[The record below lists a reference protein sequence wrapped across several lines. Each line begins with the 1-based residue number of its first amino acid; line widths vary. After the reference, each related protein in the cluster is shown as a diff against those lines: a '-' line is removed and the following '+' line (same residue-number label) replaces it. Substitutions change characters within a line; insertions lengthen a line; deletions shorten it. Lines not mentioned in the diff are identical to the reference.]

1 MQLRGFMMPALWRRT
16 CWITA
21 AVLIGL
27 SRAGAAETDTV
38 RIQRPIDLATLPLLV
53 AEHEKLIEKEA
64 EKRGLKPPA
73 IKWSA
78 PGKTGPLDSLAA
90 GQVDLVATDIVPFLI
105 AAEATADKPQQVRGL
120 AALALRPYVL
130 VTRNPAIKTIR
141 DFKEADRIAV
151 PALKTS
157 GPALL
162 LQMAAAQEWGPENYA
177 KLDPMMVARSDEAA
191 TEAVESGKGAIA
203 SHFSRSPFSDD
214 ELADPKIR
222 RIMDSFD
229 IAGPHSANLLATSV
243 RFHDTNP
250 GLCAAIFAAIGEAD
264 QLIKSN
270 PGQAAEIYVATPKDH
285 DIALEDLSDMIGDPD
300 LGYTPAPAGIMRFAE
315 FMQRI
320 GRLKRVPQ
328 SWKDL
333 FFPEAHDL
341 PGN

>member
-1 MQLRGFMMPALWRRT
+1 MPAVWRRIG
-16 CWITA
+16 WVA
-21 AVLIGL
+21 MAVLIGL
-27 SRAGAAETDTV
+27 SRAGLAETDTV

-53 AEHEKLIEKEA
+53 AEHEKLIEKA
-64 EKRGLKPPA
+64 ATQRGLKPPT
-73 IKWSA
+73 IKWST
-78 PGKTGPLDSLAA
+78 PGKTGPLDALAA

-105 AAEATADKPQQVRGL
+105 AVEATADKPQQVRGL
-120 AALALRPYVL
+120 AALAQRPYVL

-141 DFKEADRIAV
+141 DFKETDRIAV
-151 PALKTS
+151 PALKSS

-191 TEAVESGKGAIA
+191 TEAVESGKGEIA
-203 SHFSRSPFSDD
+203 SHFSRSPYSDD
-214 ELADPKIR
+214 ELADPKIH

-229 IAGPHSANLLATSV
+229 IAGPHSASLLATNA
-243 RFHDTNP
+243 RFHDANP
-250 GLCAAIFAAIGEAD
+250 GLCAAIFAALGDAD

-300 LGYTPAPAGIMRFAE
+300 LGFTTAPAGVMRLAE

-320 GRLKRVPQ
+320 GRLKRIPQ

>member
-1 MQLRGFMMPALWRRT
+1 MMRRIG
-16 CWITA
+16 WIVLA
-21 AVLIGL
+21 ALIGL
-27 SRAGAAETDTV
+27 SRTGFAETDTV
-38 RIQRPIDLATLPLLV
+38 RIQRPIDLATLPLLI
-53 AEHEKLIEKEA
+53 AEHHKLIEKQAA
-64 EKRGLKPPA
+64 ERGLKPPA
-73 IKWSA
+73 IKWNI

-105 AAEATADKPQQVRGL
+105 AAEATADRPQQVRGL
-120 AALALRPYVL
+120 AALAQRPYVL

-141 DFKEADRIAV
+141 DFKETDRIAV

-162 LQMAAAQEWGPENYA
+162 LQMAAAQEWGPENYG
-177 KLDPMMVARSDEAA
+177 KLDSMMVARSDEAA
-191 TEAVESGKGAIA
+191 TEAVESGKGEIA

-222 RIMDSFD
+222 RVMDSFD
-229 IAGPHSANLLATSV
+229 IAGPHSASLLATTA
-243 RFHDTNP
+243 RFHDANP
-250 GLCAAIFAAIGEAD
+250 GLCAAVLAALGEAD
-264 QLIKSN
+264 QLIKAN
-270 PGQAAEIYVATPKDH
+270 PGQAAEIYVAIPKDH
-285 DIALEDLSDMIGDPD
+285 DITIEDLSDMIGDPD
-300 LGYTPAPAGIMRFAE
+300 LGYATAPTGIMRLAE

-320 GRLKRVPQ
+320 GRLKRTPQ